1 LIEAYLVDHTEAKRK
16 ASTAAWYRHGLER
29 VVKSAFGAMKPDKV
43 TRRDIAGLHSS
54 LRDTPAQ
61 ANRVLARIGT
71 LYSWAAKAGY
81 VPEGSDCRDGERVE
95 LHPPFFSFWSAS

>member
-1 LIEAYLVDHTEAKRK
+1 LAEKVLGSVAHGEDPAAAKTRKRRSLPIADLIEAFLVDHAEAKRK

-54 LRDTPAQ
+54 T
-61 ANRVLARIGT
+61 
-71 LYSWAAKAGY
+71 
-81 VPEGSDCRDGERVE
+81 
-95 LHPPFFSFWSAS
+95 